1 MVYWFSQVFMH
12 FILILVI
19 LHNNFYFV
27 VRNYLRLF
35 FDKLIIVKL

>member
-1 MVYWFSQVFMH
+1 MH

-19 LHNNFYFV
+19 LHNNFFIFV
-27 VRNYLRLF
+27 VRNYLRLI

>member
-1 MVYWFSQVFMH
+1 MH

-19 LHNNFYFV
+19 LHNNFLFFV